1 MELIFV
7 FWIWAMFA
15 TIAVGIVF
23 MADALL
29 FGFTGRSFIGM
40 LDKVIK

>member
-1 MELIFV
+1 MDFTIVFLGWIFLAISV
-7 FWIWAMFA
+7 
-15 TIAVGIVF
+15 VGIVF

-29 FGFTGRSFIGM
+29 FGFTGMSFIGM